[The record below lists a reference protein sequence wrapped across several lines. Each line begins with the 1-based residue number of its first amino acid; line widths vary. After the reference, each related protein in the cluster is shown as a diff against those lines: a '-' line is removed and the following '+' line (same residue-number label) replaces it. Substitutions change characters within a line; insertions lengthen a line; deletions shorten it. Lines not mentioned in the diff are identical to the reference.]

1 MRNIQPSAPSSE
13 SSNQFLVVKIDKA
26 AAMLLVGGLAIV
38 ALVAVLLSRETPL
51 RNTVQSNNPVSDS
64 SAASLSSAPTQ
75 SSSSESQQLP
85 AETVPT
91 TPMEQTPPVEPPP
104 ADQASDLTVS
114 PPPPP
119 GPQIIS
125 SVSVT
130 AYPQP
135 DPTNTPQTD
144 TPAPEGPSSDLPA
157 NSSSP
162 SSPDPA
168 PKAPS
173 SSYDP
178 TTPAMVNGAGATF
191 PYPLYSKWFDEF
203 HKLHPRVQFNYQAVG
218 SGAGIK
224 QLQEKVVDFGAT
236 DVPMNDQQLA
246 RVDMSVLH
254 VPSVIGGVVPVY
266 NLPGVAELRFTP
278 EILAAIYSGRVVS
291 WNAPVIAAV
300 NPSKDLPD
308 LPIIVIRRSDG
319 CATTFI
325 FTDYLSKVS
334 PEWKQTVGWGA
345 SVNWPVGIAAKGD
358 EGVTSLLR
366 QTPGAIAYVDFL
378 YALQNRIPFASVRNP
393 AGKFIKANLA
403 SLTAAGLV
411 ANNSNDFRVTITNAP
426 APDAYPISSFT
437 WILAPLR
444 SRNSSEAQDLR
455 EFLRWMLAKNS
466 QATASSLGY
475 APLPEQLAA
484 RIDNEVSRIH

>member
-1 MRNIQPSAPSSE
+1 MRHTPPSAPPSE

-26 AAMLLVGGLAIV
+26 AAMLLVCGLAIV
-38 ALVAVLLSRETPL
+38 VFVAVLLLRETSPL
-51 RNTVQSNNPVSDS
+51 NAVQGNNAVPDSFAVSF
-64 SAASLSSAPTQ
+64 SSAPTQ
-75 SSSSESQQLP
+75 SSSGSQQLP
-85 AETVPT
+85 AETVSTP
-91 TPMEQTPPVEPPP
+91 PMEQAPPVAPPP
-104 ADQASDLTVS
+104 GDQASDLAAS
-114 PPPPP
+114 PSPSPS
-119 GPQIIS
+119 PQIIS

-135 DPTNTPQTD
+135 DPTDTPRTD
-144 TPAPEGPSSDLPA
+144 TPASEGPPPDLPA
-157 NSSSP
+157 NFSSP
-162 SSPDPA
+162 STPDPA

-173 SSYDP
+173 NSYDP

-203 HKLHPRVQFNYQAVG
+203 HKLHPQVQFNYQALG

-224 QLQEKVVDFGAT
+224 QLQEKMVDFGAT
-236 DVPMNDQQLA
+236 DVPMSDQQLA
-246 RVDMSVLH
+246 RAEMSVLH
-254 VPSVIGGVVPVY
+254 VPSVIGAVVPVY
-266 NLPGVAELRFTP
+266 NLPGMAELRFTP
-278 EILAAIYSGRVVS
+278 EILAAIYSGRITS
-291 WNAPVIAAV
+291 WNAPIIAAA
-300 NPSKDLPD
+300 NSSKALPE

-319 CATTFI
+319 CSTTFI

-334 PEWKQTVGWGA
+334 PEWKQTVGWGT
-345 SVNWPVGIAAKGD
+345 SVNWPGGIAGKGD

-378 YALQNRIPFASVRNP
+378 YALQNKIPYASVRNP
-393 AGKFIKANLA
+393 AGRFIRANLA

-411 ANNSNDFRVTITNAP
+411 ANNSNGFRVSITNAP

-437 WILAPLR
+437 WILAPLA